1 MNDIKENGSVI
12 ITGHILIRD
21 KETNEIL
28 LNKSESSLKT
38 NTKINSKDDENNA
51 G

>member
-21 KETNEIL
+21 RETNEIL
-28 LNKSESSLKT
+28 LNKSESSLTLIQDK
-38 NTKINSKDDENNA
+38 NNA
-51 G
+51 R

>member
-1 MNDIKENGSVI
+1 MKDLKENSSII

-21 KETNEIL
+21 TETNEIL
-28 LNKSESSLKT
+28 LNKSESSL
-38 NTKINSKDDENNA
+38 IDDTVDDKRDDIDN

>member
-1 MNDIKENGSVI
+1 MSDIKENTNVI

-28 LNKSESSLKT
+28 LNKSESSLTLIQDK
-38 NTKINSKDDENNA
+38 K
-51 G
+51 